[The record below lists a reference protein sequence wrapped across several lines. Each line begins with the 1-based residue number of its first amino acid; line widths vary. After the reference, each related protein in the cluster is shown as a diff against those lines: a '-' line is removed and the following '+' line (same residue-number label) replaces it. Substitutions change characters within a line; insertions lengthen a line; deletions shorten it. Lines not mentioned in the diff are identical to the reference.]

1 MVSAGRYGQGRGT
14 HVGWASL
21 GSFCGLWGT
30 KTVSSCLEPGPG
42 VIRAGGEWPGV

>member
-30 KTVSSCLEPGPG
+30 KTVPSCLEPGPG